1 MNSNFTQK
9 HSDMK
14 DPFQTRYGPWAL
26 VAGASEGLGRAF
38 AEGLA
43 ARGLH
48 IVLVARRKKLLQSLA
63 EELQSLYTIQVRS
76 LTLDLNNEDL
86 LERLNAFTRDIE
98 VGLVVY
104 NAAFP
109 NIGRFL
115 RKSIEEHKK
124 LVSINCLGPLS
135 LCYQFGKL
143 MRQRGHGGIIL
154 MSSLAGFVGT
164 PMIAHYAA
172 SKAYNRILAE
182 GLWCELKSTGV
193 SVLACCAGAVAT
205 PNFKKSIAASVN
217 TPWIPVMQ
225 AEKVVRK
232 TLRALGKKPVLI
244 PGFIN
249 KLHYFFTQKII
260 SRRRAVSLLGGI
272 TEKLYK
278 TD

>member
-1 MNSNFTQK
+1 MRK

-48 IVLVARRKKLLQSLA
+48 LVLIARRKKLLQSLTK
-63 EELQSLYTIQVRS
+63 ELQTLYSIQVRT
-76 LTLDLNNEDL
+76 LALDLSNEDL
-86 LERLNAFTRDIE
+86 IERLIAFTRDIE

-109 NIGRFL
+109 NIGLFHR
-115 RKSIEEHKK
+115 RSYEEHKK
-124 LVSINCLGPLS
+124 LVSINCLGPVA

-143 MRQRGHGGIIL
+143 MRQRGSGGIIL
-154 MSSLAGFVGT
+154 MSSLTGFVGT
-164 PMIAHYAA
+164 PVLAHYAA

-182 GLWCELKSTGV
+182 GLWRELKPSGV
-193 SVLACCAGAVAT
+193 AVLACCAGAVAT
-205 PNFKKSIAASVN
+205 PNFRKSIDDSVN
-217 TPWIPVMQ
+217 ISRIPVMR

-232 TLRALGKKPVLI
+232 TLRALGKKAVVV
-244 PGFIN
+244 PGFLN
-249 KLHYFFTQKII
+249 KLHYFFIQRII
-260 SRRRAVSLLGGI
+260 SRKRAVSFLGRI
-272 TEKLYK
+272 TERLYK